1 MLEYLEPD
9 LVPPEDF
16 SDGAWE
22 IDPTDCEEDPF
33 VAIVATGAKAVRK
46 KEAPEPTLATFDS
59 LRKYLA
65 EIRHFSSLIKEEEF
79 RLAVL
84 YQERREPEAA
94 HRLVTS
100 HLLLVVKIAM
110 RYRQVHN
117 NLQDL
122 IQEGNIGLMEAI
134 KRFDPYRGL
143 RLSTYAAWW
152 IRAYILKFILD
163 NGKLVKVGTS
173 NARRKLFY
181 NLKKEKE
188 RLEAEGNG
196 YGAKALAERL
206 HVKEGDVIDLDK
218 YLSNEDISLDAPLDG
233 ESNRT
238 YADRLPSSDPP
249 PDERLE
255 EEELDKL
262 FCEKIQCFSEA
273 IGPRER
279 HILKQRLLAETPVTL
294 QEIGEK
300 YGVSRETV
308 RQTEKKLLKK
318 LRTHLEREL
327 PEYLA
332 SLWGTLFL
340 EKVQEGKGHSR
351 KEPGGTKTFA
361 DFPEEDFRICVGGS
375 LEVDGNFR
383 QEGP

>member
-1 MLEYLEPD
+1 MRE
-9 LVPPEDF
+9 
-16 SDGAWE
+16 
-22 IDPTDCEEDPF
+22 
-33 VAIVATGAKAVRK
+33 
-46 KEAPEPTLATFDS
+46 KEAPVTTLATFDP

-65 EIRHFSSLIKEEEF
+65 EIRHFPSLTKEEEF
-79 RLAVL
+79 QLAVR
-84 YQERREPEAA
+84 YKEKGDIEAA

-110 RYRQVHN
+110 IYRQVHN

-163 NGKLVKVGTS
+163 NWKLVKVGTS

-206 HVKEGDVIDLDK
+206 HVKEGDVIDLDR

-249 PDERLE
+249 PDEMLAGE
-255 EEELDKL
+255 EFDKL
-262 FCEKIQCFSEA
+262 FWEKIQSFSQA

-279 HILKQRLLAETPVTL
+279 HILEQRLLAETPVTL

-300 YGVSRETV
+300 YGVTRETV
-308 RQTEKKLLKK
+308 RQTEKKLLNR
-318 LRTHLEREL
+318 LRSYLEREL
-327 PEYLA
+327 PEYVDVEFTPPSERPA
-332 SLWGTLFL
+332 S
-340 EKVQEGKGHSR
+340 
-351 KEPGGTKTFA
+351 
-361 DFPEEDFRICVGGS
+361 
-375 LEVDGNFR
+375 
-383 QEGP
+383 